1 MRLRVAIL
9 SGNHLCHNPRVWKEA
24 VALTEAGCDV
34 EVLGGWHSAP
44 LKAQDQAVLAGARFR
59 FSAVVDTTG
68 AGAPA
73 RVSAVTPRLRS
84 KAGQLA
90 FSLLALENR
99 WQMGQAVAG
108 LARAARRSPADLFI
122 AHSEAGMVVAKDLH
136 LRGRSVGVDM
146 EDWFSEDLL
155 PEARRT
161 RPLTLLRTT
170 ERYLL
175 QNAVHS
181 SCPSHAMS
189 EALTLEYGCRAPVV
203 IYNAFP
209 WDSRRALDGLRK
221 DRLEGEPRSIHW
233 YSQTLGPGRG
243 LEDLFAAL
251 PHLRHEVAIH
261 LRGRQTHRFA
271 EWMHARVP
279 ERWRPAIT
287 LHDLVGSEELL
298 SRIAEHDIGF
308 AGEQTFCRSR
318 DLTVTNKIL
327 HYLLGGLAVVASDTA
342 GQREVAAAAPGAV
355 TLYTGGNPASLAA
368 ALDRLLSSPVTL
380 QEARAAALRA
390 AQGPF
395 CWETVAPRLVRSV
408 EAVPCSTAP

>member
-24 VALTEAGCDV
+24 VALTAAGCDV

-44 LKAQDQAVLAGARFR
+44 LKAQDQDLLAGAGFR
-59 FSAVVDTTG
+59 FSPVVDTTG
-68 AGAPA
+68 AGAST
-73 RVSAVTPRLRS
+73 RVAAVTPRLRS

-90 FSLLALENR
+90 FSLLAFENR

-122 AHSEAGMVVAKDLH
+122 AHSEAGMVVAKDLY
-136 LRGRSVGVDM
+136 LRGHSVGVDM

-161 RPLTLLRTT
+161 RPLKLLRST
-170 ERYLL
+170 ERFLL

-189 EALTLEYGCRAPVV
+189 DALAQEYGCRAPVV
-203 IYNAFP
+203 VYNAFP
-209 WDSRRALDGLRK
+209 WEDRRVLDGLRK

-243 LEDLFAAL
+243 LEELFAAL
-251 PHLRHEVAIH
+251 PLLRHDVAIH
-261 LRGRQTHRFA
+261 LRGRQTHGFA
-271 EWMHARVP
+271 EWMHSRVP
-279 ERWRPAIT
+279 ERWRATIR
-287 LHDLVGSEELL
+287 LHDLVESEELL

-327 HYLLGGLAVVASDTA
+327 HYLLSGLAVVASDTA
-342 GQREVAAAAPGAV
+342 GQREVAAAAPEAV
-355 TLYTGGNPASLAA
+355 TLYAVGNPASLAA
-368 ALDRLLSSPVTL
+368 ALDRLLASPPSL
-380 QEARAAALRA
+380 QQAKAAALRA

-395 CWETVAPRLVRSV
+395 CWETIAKRLVRSV

>member
-1 MRLRVAIL
+1 
-9 SGNHLCHNPRVWKEA
+9 
-24 VALTEAGCDV
+24 
-34 EVLGGWHSAP
+34 
-44 LKAQDQAVLAGARFR
+44 
-59 FSAVVDTTG
+59 
-68 AGAPA
+68 
-73 RVSAVTPRLRS
+73 VSAVTPRLRS

-136 LRGRSVGVDM
+136 LRGRSVGLDM

-161 RPLTLLRTT
+161 RPLKLLRTT

-189 EALTLEYGCRAPVV
+189 EALAREYGCRAPVV
-203 IYNAFP
+203 VYNAFP
-209 WDSRRALDGLRK
+209 WDSRRGLDGLRK
-221 DRLEGEPRSIHW
+221 DRFEGESRSIHW

-251 PHLRHEVAIH
+251 PHLRHDVAIH
-261 LRGRQTHRFA
+261 LRGRQTRGFA

-279 ERWRPAIT
+279 ERWRATIR
-287 LHDLVGSEELL
+287 LHDIVESEELL

-327 HYLLGGLAVVASDTA
+327 HYLLGGLAVVASDTT

-355 TLYTGGNPASLAA
+355 TLYAAGNAAALAA
-368 ALDRLLSSPVTL
+368 ALDRLLSSPGTL
-380 QEARAAALRA
+380 QQAKAAALRA

-395 CWETVAPRLVRSV
+395 CWETVAQRLVRSV
-408 EAVPCSTAP
+408 EAVSCSTAP